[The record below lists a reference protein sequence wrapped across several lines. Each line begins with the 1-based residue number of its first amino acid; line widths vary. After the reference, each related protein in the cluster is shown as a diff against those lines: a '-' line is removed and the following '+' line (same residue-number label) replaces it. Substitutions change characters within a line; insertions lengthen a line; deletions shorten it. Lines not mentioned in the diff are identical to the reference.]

1 MAMNYV
7 PLDKAVHKDIKL
19 STKNDFA
26 FTQNT
31 HLAAASIREFAQ
43 LAGAIPM
50 VFIKDEQTGNHHTVC
65 MLGIEKESNLY
76 FAEGRWQAPQ
86 VPMNIQRYPFDIRP
100 DNGNLGVFIDDASTL
115 ITDDGAPL
123 FTAEGEAADLLKNRL
138 EFLDFLANSERL
150 TQEFIN
156 KVVELDLLTEI
167 EIRMVTDA
175 GERRAITGMLSIDE
189 NKLFNLP
196 DEEIL
201 TLHKKGFSGAIY
213 ALMMSLSQLNRLV
226 ELSNKTDKPIRSLQI
241 VNLAAEA
248 AAKAKALAEK
258 EAEATDKA

>member
-100 DNGNLGVFIDDASTL
+100 DNGNLGVFIDDASAL

-150 TQEFIN
+150 TQEFIT

-248 AAKAKALAEK
+248 AAQAKALAEK
-258 EAEATDKA
+258 EAADKA

>member
-1 MAMNYV
+1 M
-7 PLDKAVHKDIKL
+7 
-19 STKNDFA
+19 
-26 FTQNT
+26 
-31 HLAAASIREFAQ
+31 
-43 LAGAIPM
+43 
-50 VFIKDEQTGNHHTVC
+50 
-65 MLGIEKESNLY
+65 
-76 FAEGRWQAPQ
+76 
-86 VPMNIQRYPFDIRP
+86 
-100 DNGNLGVFIDDASTL
+100 
-115 ITDDGAPL
+115 
-123 FTAEGEAADLLKNRL
+123 
-138 EFLDFLANSERL
+138 
-150 TQEFIN
+150 
-156 KVVELDLLTEI
+156 VELDLLTEI

-258 EAEATDKA
+258 EAEAADKA